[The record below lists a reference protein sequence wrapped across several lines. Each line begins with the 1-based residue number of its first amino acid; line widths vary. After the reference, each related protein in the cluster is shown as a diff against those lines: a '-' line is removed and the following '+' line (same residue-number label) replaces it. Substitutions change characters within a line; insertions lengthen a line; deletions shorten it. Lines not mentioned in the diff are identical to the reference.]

1 LLAQGICLPTLL
13 QLARQYVCLAPTRSP
28 LKLLA
33 VRRNFWVSH
42 ELSFSE
48 AHCFHPPMLNPLF
61 FDSLLLGIQHSFE
74 PDHMA
79 AVAVL
84 ATEQKQGAGRLW
96 RVIWRSSHWA
106 LGHSLTLIVFASLV
120 ILLKSKLSLHIA
132 AQVELA
138 IGPLMIWLG
147 VLAIRRNFAKPKP
160 LPAKVPSPIG
170 PPTGLSRSFW
180 VGMVHGLAG
189 TGGACTIALTLAARD
204 ATAAVWII
212 VLQSAGILVSMTTY
226 GCLFA
231 FSATRFSSRWQPS
244 LKLLN
249 YVVGAFSIAIGVYT
263 LVESVQGLG

>member
-1 LLAQGICLPTLL
+1 M
-13 QLARQYVCLAPTRSP
+13 
-28 LKLLA
+28 
-33 VRRNFWVSH
+33 F
-42 ELSFSE
+42 
-48 AHCFHPPMLNPLF
+48 NPLF
-61 FDSLLLGIQHSFE
+61 FDSMLLGVQHSFE

-106 LGHSLTLIVFASLV
+106 LGHSFTLIVFASLI
-120 ILLKSKLSLHIA
+120 ILLKSTLSLNIA

-147 VLAIRRNFAKPKP
+147 VLAIRRNFRKPKP
-160 LPAKVPSPIG
+160 LAVSAAEPAPVPA
-170 PPTGLSRSFW
+170 GLSRSFW

-231 FSATRFSSRWQPS
+231 FSAARFSSRWQPS
-244 LKLLN
+244 LKWLN
-249 YVVGAFSIAIGVYT
+249 YAVGVFSIAIGVYT
-263 LVESVQGLG
+263 LVESWQGVG

>member
-1 LLAQGICLPTLL
+1 M
-13 QLARQYVCLAPTRSP
+13 
-28 LKLLA
+28 
-33 VRRNFWVSH
+33 F
-42 ELSFSE
+42 
-48 AHCFHPPMLNPLF
+48 NPLF
-61 FDSLLLGIQHSFE
+61 LDSLLLGVQHSFE

-106 LGHSLTLIVFASLV
+106 LGHSLTLIVFASLI
-120 ILLKSKLSLHIA
+120 ILLKSTLSLHIA

-147 VLAIRRNFAKPKP
+147 VLAIRRNFIKAKP
-160 LPAKVPSPIG
+160 LPTTAPSPIG
-170 PPTGLSRSFW
+170 PPAGLSRSFW

-204 ATAAVWII
+204 AKAAVWII
-212 VLQSAGILVSMTTY
+212 ILQSAGILISMTTY

-231 FSATRFSSRWQPS
+231 FSAVRFSSRWQPS
-244 LKLLN
+244 LKWLN
-249 YVVGAFSIAIGVYT
+249 YAVGVFSIGIGVYT
-263 LVESVQGLG
+263 LVESWQGWGQGG